1 MKKAGKALSGL
12 LAAAVLAAAA
22 AVVVLPIYR
31 QQKQQ
36 DETLLGQ
43 TEQSTFAETEQSLKM
58 RESPL
63 AMSLYRNKQHILLAG
78 EPGGQTSYDYPGKTV
93 AEILDAVQPGYEA
106 VTRGT
111 VLPPLPES
119 LYQGEQTS
127 GYTTWFACQVYGVY
141 QSSESTYLYASWE
154 PATGQLVRLNI
165 NQPMPLSEYGAVL
178 ENMQSHTL
186 CEQLM
191 QNYLQLLGLPQEDF
205 AQPKPMAALRT
216 IMETDSSDY
225 VDYCFLYSE
234 EYQLY
239 VYCTLRANTDEN
251 SIYLSSWMGV
261 CSFTPDELER
271 AVNS

>member
-1 MKKAGKALSGL
+1 MRKAGKALSGL

-22 AVVVLPIYR
+22 AVIVLPIYR

-78 EPGGQTSYDYPGKTV
+78 ESGGQTSYDYPGKTV
-93 AEILDAVQPGYEA
+93 AKILDAVQPGYEA

-119 LYQGEQTS
+119 LYQGEQTG
-127 GYTTWFACQVYGVY
+127 GYSTWFACQEYGVY
-141 QSSESTYLYASWE
+141 QGSESIYLYASWE

-165 NQPMPLSEYGAVL
+165 SQPLPLSERRSY
-178 ENMQSHTL
+178 
-186 CEQLM
+186 
-191 QNYLQLLGLPQEDF
+191 Y
-205 AQPKPMAALRT
+205 
-216 IMETDSSDY
+216 I
-225 VDYCFLYSE
+225 
-234 EYQLY
+234 
-239 VYCTLRANTDEN
+239 
-251 SIYLSSWMGV
+251 
-261 CSFTPDELER
+261 
-271 AVNS
+271 